1 MTRRFVLLSHAVTTP
16 EFTLKDLA
24 GSAKRMDVVCR
35 AVQAALFLSHGIRTD
50 TTLFAVLHGPP
61 RPPVT
66 VKLDGALLRKV
77 HPNERVLGIF
87 MQKAL
92 RAVATV
98 PEGDWV
104 ESTPGIFVRRGG
116 LAVLLDELGGR
127 VCLMREGAPD
137 LRGTKVPEDAV
148 FVLGDYL
155 DPEADWLT
163 GLERRDPL
171 YVSVGPRSVFASHA
185 MVLVHNELDRSEGTD
200 TRSDG
205 K

>member
-1 MTRRFVLLSHAVTTP
+1 MTRHFVILSHAVTTP
-16 EFTLKDLA
+16 DFTLKDLA

-35 AVQAALFLSHGIRTD
+35 AVQAALFLSHGIRSD
-50 TTLFAVLHGPP
+50 TILYAVLHGPP

-66 VKLDGALLRKV
+66 VKLDGSLLRKV

-92 RAVATV
+92 RAVAIA
-98 PEGDWV
+98 PEGEWV
-104 ESTPGIFVRRGG
+104 ESTPGIFVRSGG
-116 LAVLLDELGGR
+116 LAVLLEELGGR

-137 LRGTKVPEDAV
+137 LRGTTVPADTV

-155 DPEADWLT
+155 DPEKEWLAE
-163 GLERRDPL
+163 LERRDPI

-185 MVLVHNELDRSEGTD
+185 MVLLHNELDRREGD
-200 TRSDG
+200 AGSDE